1 MSEYF
6 TKLFYPL
13 YSDIIVQLYGLTDSR
28 NFVSSAELFAIIE
41 GLSEE
46 DRDRLSQ
53 AGFTV
58 NVRERER
65 GRERKETD
73 NLRCDQSGIVLY
85 VMQLPTPEQGRQQQ

>member
-1 MSEYF
+1 MSVYF
-6 TKLFYPL
+6 TKLFCPL

-58 NVRERER
+58 NVSTMLSLE
-65 GRERKETD
+65 
-73 NLRCDQSGIVLY
+73 
-85 VMQLPTPEQGRQQQ
+85 